1 MPKRKFRQSKYNYSY
16 IEPIPSYY
24 HNSKFDIHIRNSN
37 IKEAGLGVFTNEAI
51 EANTMIDGYTGEYR
65 SRCFSRYYFLIREG
79 LGIDALDYPR
89 CYMGML
95 NDSFGSKYSNNCKF
109 VVDLQKDTVSVW
121 SIKDISPGEEL
132 FISYGSDYW
141 SQ

>member
-1 MPKRKFRQSKYNYSY
+1 MPKRKLRQSKYKYTY
-16 IEPIPSYY
+16 IEPVPSYY
-24 HNSKFDIHIRNSN
+24 HSSRFNIEIRNSN
-37 IKEAGLGVFTNEAI
+37 IREAGLGVFTNEAI
-51 EANTMIDGYTGEYR
+51 AANTMIDYYTGEYR

-109 VVDLQKDTVSVW
+109 VVDLKRETVSVW

-132 FISYGSDYW
+132 FVSYGEDFW
-141 SQ
+141 T

>member
-1 MPKRKFRQSKYNYSY
+1 MSKKTRRQSKYNYVY
-16 IEPIPSYY
+16 KEPTPSYY
-24 HNSKFDIHIRNSN
+24 HNSPFNIEIKNSN
-37 IKEAGLGVFTNEAI
+37 IKEAGLGVFTNEPI
-51 EANTMIDGYTGEYR
+51 RANTMIDGYTGEYR

-95 NDSFGSKYSNNCKF
+95 NDSYGSNYSNNCKF
-109 VVDLQKDTVSVW
+109 VVDLEGETVGVW
-121 SIKDISPGEEL
+121 STRDISAGEEL
-132 FISYGSDYW
+132 FVSYGSDYW

>member
-1 MPKRKFRQSKYNYSY
+1 MPKRKLRQSKYNYTY
-16 IEPIPSYY
+16 NEPTPSYY
-24 HNSKFDIHIRNSN
+24 HNSKFDIQIRNSN

-51 EANTMIDGYTGEYR
+51 AANTMIDGYTGEYR

-95 NDSFGSKYSNNCKF
+95 NDSFGSKYSNNCRF
-109 VVDLQKDTVSVW
+109 VVDLDKETVSVW
-121 SIKDISPGEEL
+121 SIRDISAGEEL
-132 FISYGSDYW
+132 FVSYGENFW
-141 SQ
+141 T